1 MSINATLLAQMVV
14 FALLIWFT
22 MKFVWPILLGAMK
35 EREARIADGLAAA
48 EQGRK
53 SLEEA
58 EANKADILKATNE
71 QAQERISNA
80 QRRADEIIEE
90 ARQEAK
96 AKADKIVEDAMRQ
109 IDQERNEAREQ
120 LRSQVATLAV
130 RGAEQIL
137 QREVDMNA
145 HSDSLQK
152 LAAQL

>member
-1 MSINATLLAQMVV
+1 MSINATLFAQMVV

-48 EQGRK
+48 EQGKK

-71 QAQERISNA
+71 QALERITNA
-80 QRRADEIIEE
+80 QKRADEIIEE

-96 AKADKIVEDAMRQ
+96 TKADKILEDAMRQ

-130 RGAEQIL
+130 QGAEQIL
-137 QREVDMNA
+137 QREVDVNA